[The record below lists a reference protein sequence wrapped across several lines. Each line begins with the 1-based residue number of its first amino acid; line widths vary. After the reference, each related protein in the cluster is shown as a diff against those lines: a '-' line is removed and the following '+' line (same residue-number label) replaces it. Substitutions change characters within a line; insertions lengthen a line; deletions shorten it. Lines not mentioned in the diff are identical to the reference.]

1 MNNALFELA
10 QRRVW
15 RDAGGPAME
24 KVAAVPPPG
33 VDPAAAGGA
42 MPPMDPAMMGGAMP
56 PMDPA
61 AAGAAGGAMPPM
73 DPAMMGG
80 AMPGAAPAM
89 PGAAPAATGAAPA
102 APAAP
107 GAPQAGQKMKPEQYM
122 QMLDVRL
129 YNLQQQVTA
138 LLNAQ
143 GVKLD
148 PAVLIPPPGSPMG
161 IPAEAA
167 IQGGPSDPA
176 QHQSNGGGGGGSA
189 IGPIEP
195 IQGASPEMAS
205 GGGEKTA
212 SFADLLEKLATSD
225 LPTGP
230 RSSSAP
236 KPLPGGH
243 PGRRP
248 GTQAIS
254 AGGSKD
260 PESRPETGADMG
272 PVNKQAEDISSIF
285 ARNDVASNA
294 AAVARML
301 RQATGKS

>member
-1 MNNALFELA
+1 MNKALFELA
-10 QRRVW
+10 QRRAW
-15 RDAGGPAME
+15 MNAGGPPME

-33 VDPAAAGGA
+33 MDPAMAGGA
-42 MPPMDPAMMGGAMP
+42 PPMDPAM
-56 PMDPA
+56 
-61 AAGAAGGAMPPM
+61 AGGGMPPM

-80 AMPGAAPAM
+80 AMPGAAPPMDPAMAGGAM
-89 PGAAPAATGAAPA
+89 PPAAPGAVPGAPGAVPGA

-107 GAPQAGQKMKPEQYM
+107 GAPQPGQKMKPEQYM

-176 QHQSNGGGGGGSA
+176 QHQSNGGGGGGGNSA
-189 IGPIEP
+189 IGAIEP

-205 GGGEKTA
+205 GEKMA
-212 SFADLLEKLATSD
+212 SFSDLLEKLAATTPSSD
-225 LPTGP
+225 
-230 RSSSAP
+230 P
-236 KPLPGGH
+236 KPLRGAH
-243 PGRRP
+243 PGKRP
-248 GTQAIS
+248 TTQNIS

-260 PESRPETGADMG
+260 PESRPETDADMG
-272 PVNKQAEDISSIF
+272 AVNKQASVADIFS
-285 ARNDVASNA
+285 RNNVSSNA

-301 RQATGKS
+301 RQATNA